1 MIQLQM
7 RVDQIDDTDEL
18 SMDFEILVREDA
30 TLYEQ
35 QIANAAEQTFL
46 KAVEVMKK
54 QFNMNIEV
62 RLIPPKKEEAK

>member
-7 RVDQIDDTDEL
+7 RVDQIDDTNGL

-35 QIANAAEQTFL
+35 QIANSAEKVFL